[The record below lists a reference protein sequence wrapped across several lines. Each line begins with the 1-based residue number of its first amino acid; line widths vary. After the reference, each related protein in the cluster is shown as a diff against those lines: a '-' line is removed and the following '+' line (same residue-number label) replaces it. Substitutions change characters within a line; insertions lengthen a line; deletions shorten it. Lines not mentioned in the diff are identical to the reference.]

1 MLIEIIILNGGM
13 ERDSTSKPIWENDV
27 ISKMNKLLTL
37 RCYSLADLRVFK
49 TILQN
54 LWGLEIFTSLI

>member
-1 MLIEIIILNGGM
+1 M
-13 ERDSTSKPIWENDV
+13 ERDSTSKAIWENDV

-37 RCYSLADLRVFK
+37 RCYSLADLRGFK

-54 LWGLEIFTSLI
+54 LWGLEIFTSLV